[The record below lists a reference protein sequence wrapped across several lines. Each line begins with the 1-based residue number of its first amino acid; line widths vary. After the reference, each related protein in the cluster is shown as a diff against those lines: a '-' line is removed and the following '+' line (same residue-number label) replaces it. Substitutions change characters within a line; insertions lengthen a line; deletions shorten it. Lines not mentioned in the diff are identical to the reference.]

1 MGTVYD
7 EIVKGGLA
15 VLLDPD
21 KESQVNVDAIV
32 ANGQQAGAS
41 ILLVGGSLVTKPL
54 DDFVVNLR
62 ASTSLPVVVF
72 PGSAM
77 QFSPNAD
84 AILFLS
90 LISGRNPDFLIGH
103 HATVAPMVKRS
114 GVEVIPTGYILIDGG
129 TPTSVQYMSQTMP
142 IPASKPDIAVA
153 TAIAGELLGLQAIYL
168 EAGSGAKN
176 AVPAKLIEAV
186 RNAISIP
193 LIVGGG
199 IRTKQQY
206 SDARNAGADLV
217 VVGNGLEENPKMF
230 S

>member
-1 MGTVYD
+1 MGIVYD
-7 EIVKGGLA
+7 EIIKGGLA
-15 VLLDPD
+15 ILLDPD

-41 ILLVGGSLVTKPL
+41 LLLVGGSLVTKPL
-54 DDFVVNLR
+54 DDFVINLR
-62 ASTSLPVVVF
+62 AKTSLPVVVF

-84 AILFLS
+84 GILFLS
-90 LISGRNPDFLIGH
+90 LISGRNPEFLIGH
-103 HATVAPMVKRS
+103 HVAAASMVKQS

-129 TPTSVQYMSQTMP
+129 APTSVQYMSQTMP
-142 IPASKPDIAVA
+142 IPATKTDIAVA
-153 TAIAGELLGLQAIYL
+153 TAIAGELLGLKAIYL
-168 EAGSGAKN
+168 EAGSGAIK

-186 RNAISIP
+186 RKTISIP

-206 SDARNAGADLV
+206 SDARNAGANLV
-217 VVGNGLEENPKMF
+217 VVGNGLEDNPKMF
-230 S
+230 G